1 MATRKPNTTAFWTGR
16 LPHWE
21 VEGGRYFITIHLAG
35 AIPNEGRRRLRTIAA
50 QLELI
55 RDHATPEWL
64 RIQRMIFAEMVV
76 EAIVERSRRGDWQM
90 FQYVVMPTHIHMFCE
105 LGRSLQET
113 CEDFKR
119 WTGHRAAQILGL
131 SGHRFW
137 QREWFDHWS
146 RSDEEDEKIVRYI
159 RDNPLKAGLVE
170 HHADWQFGSSG
181 SSK

>member
-1 MATRKPNTTAFWTGR
+1 
-16 LPHWE
+16 
-21 VEGGRYFITIHLAG
+21 
-35 AIPNEGRRRLRTIAA
+35 
-50 QLELI
+50 
-55 RDHATPEWL
+55 
-64 RIQRMIFAEMVV
+64 MIFAEMEQWLDRAPRNAHLQRIEVAEMVV

-146 RSDEEDEKIVRYI
+146 RSDDEDEKIVRYI

-170 HHADWQFGSSG
+170 QHADWQFGSSG
-181 SSK
+181 GSK